1 MFEYLRKVLSPER
14 DEQVSQEI
22 ETSSTKSTSKK
33 YQVATAALL
42 VEVAK
47 ADGNFSEDERKRI
60 IDLMKNDFD
69 LDDECVNE
77 LLALSEQKVKDSVS
91 IYEFS
96 SVINESFTQQE
107 KLDLIKNLWRI
118 IYEDGKLD
126 SHEDR
131 LIKIIGST
139 MNIDHKDIIAAKLF
153 VKQEIGEINEQS
165 SEVWNVNYGINLEG
179 LSTLIF
185 QLTLNHR
192 DYFSTR
198 WFNFGSEPVYN
209 FSFLRNNKFFKIP
222 LHVTFFSNRI
232 INQPFVKR

>member
-14 DEQVSQEI
+14 DEQVSHEI
-22 ETSSTKSTSKK
+22 ETSSNKSTSKK

-42 VEVAK
+42 VEIAK
-47 ADGNFSEDERKRI
+47 ADGDFSKDERKRI
-60 IDLMKNDFD
+60 IDLIKKDFD
-69 LDDECVNE
+69 LDDECINE

-107 KLDLIKNLWRI
+107 KLELIKNLWRI

-139 MNIDHKDIIAAKLF
+139 MNLEHKDIIGAKLF
-153 VKQEIGEINEQS
+153 VKQE
-165 SEVWNVNYGINLEG
+165 L
-179 LSTLIF
+179 
-185 QLTLNHR
+185 
-192 DYFSTR
+192 D
-198 WFNFGSEPVYN
+198 
-209 FSFLRNNKFFKIP
+209 K
-222 LHVTFFSNRI
+222 
-232 INQPFVKR
+232 

>member
-1 MFEYLRKVLSPER
+1 MFEYLRRVLSSEQ
-14 DEQVSQEI
+14 DEQISKKV
-22 ETSSTKSTSKK
+22 ETSSPKTLSKK
-33 YQVATAALL
+33 YKVATAALL
-42 VEVAK
+42 VEIAK
-47 ADGNFSEDERKRI
+47 ADGDFSMDERKRI
-60 IDLMKNDFD
+60 IDLMKKDYD

-139 MNIDHKDIIAAKLF
+139 MNLEHKDVINAKLF
-153 VKQEIGEINEQS
+153 VKREMG
-165 SEVWNVNYGINLEG
+165 
-179 LSTLIF
+179 
-185 QLTLNHR
+185 
-192 DYFSTR
+192 
-198 WFNFGSEPVYN
+198 
-209 FSFLRNNKFFKIP
+209 K
-222 LHVTFFSNRI
+222 
-232 INQPFVKR
+232 

>member
-22 ETSSTKSTSKK
+22 ETSFTKSTSKK

-42 VEVAK
+42 VEIAK
-47 ADGNFSEDERKRI
+47 ADGDFSKDERKRI
-60 IDLMKNDFD
+60 IDLMKKDFD

-96 SVINESFTQQE
+96 SVINENFTQQE

-139 MNIDHKDIIAAKLF
+139 LNLEHKSIIAAKIF
-153 VKQEIGEINEQS
+153 VKQEMG
-165 SEVWNVNYGINLEG
+165 
-179 LSTLIF
+179 
-185 QLTLNHR
+185 
-192 DYFSTR
+192 
-198 WFNFGSEPVYN
+198 
-209 FSFLRNNKFFKIP
+209 NK
-222 LHVTFFSNRI
+222 
-232 INQPFVKR
+232 

>member
-1 MFEYLRKVLSPER
+1 MFEYLRKVISPER
-14 DEQVSQEI
+14 DEQVSQKI
-22 ETSSTKSTSKK
+22 ETPSTKSTSKK

-47 ADGNFSEDERKRI
+47 ADGDFSKDERKRI
-60 IDLMKNDFD
+60 IELMKNYYD

-107 KLDLIKNLWRI
+107 KLELIKNLWRI

-139 MNIDHKDIIAAKLF
+139 LNLEHKNVIDAKLF
-153 VKQEIGEINEQS
+153 VKQELG
-165 SEVWNVNYGINLEG
+165 
-179 LSTLIF
+179 
-185 QLTLNHR
+185 R
-192 DYFSTR
+192 
-198 WFNFGSEPVYN
+198 
-209 FSFLRNNKFFKIP
+209 
-222 LHVTFFSNRI
+222 
-232 INQPFVKR
+232 